1 MAKDQL
7 VDCDKLC
14 VYIVIYRT
22 TTKKIMQTDTLK
34 NNIINTSKW
43 NPKNIHVTKNK
54 AIKEIEE
61 WKMEGSNKNQIVRW

>member
-1 MAKDQL
+1 
-7 VDCDKLC
+7 
-14 VYIVIYRT
+14 
-22 TTKKIMQTDTLK
+22 MQTDTLK

-54 AIKEIEE
+54 AIKEIKE